1 MLLTLVYM
9 NEPYSSIVLLFI
21 SYVGSQSIDG
31 QEQDVSWEELRFA
44 YQKSS
49 NSSRSRVIK
58 SNSAWYCDVTGVSP
72 ASGSL
77 ENSTMNGHTRDPP
90 PPYYITNG
98 HHSEM
103 ISTNFPSEVNGM
115 YSSNHTRSST
125 RSSKSFHHSR
135 SKSSRSRGTSIGDLS
150 PGSRAKSARKAAREA
165 QESAERALTAAA
177 AASRAA
183 DIAAQAAVE
192 AEEEA
197 DAERKSLKAVVKA
210 SPPLGGNERDEER
223 GDNTPA
229 TSYSP
234 PGPAPASISGAS
246 VRERAREIAETEV
259 GQEAGSNSNGRDK
272 VVDEASA
279 AKARDALAVM
289 ECSRGSDSVRLGD
302 SWLPSRNGGPDIA
315 GGSIG
320 DQTSIP
326 SSMLGT
332 RRSGPRLMSSG
343 DLEAQRRAF
352 VRQYSRGSTFEGG
365 SEYSMHENPPPLI
378 PISISTM
385 RRAPYMSPG
394 SGLNSFDESE
404 ISFRD
409 AQALDPPSVPGPPSL
424 RLHTPKSP
432 LSHVS
437 AKGVE
442 ITVKKRESP
451 SRAPDFKP
459 RPRTWGEPVAAPVMN
474 ISEAG
479 SNPDYSSA
487 Y

>member
-1 MLLTLVYM
+1 M
-9 NEPYSSIVLLFI
+9 
-21 SYVGSQSIDG
+21 
-31 QEQDVSWEELRFA
+31 SWEELRSV

-49 NSSRSRVIK
+49 NSSRSRALK
-58 SNSAWYCDVTGVSP
+58 SNSAWYGDVTGVSP
-72 ASGSL
+72 ASGSV
-77 ENSTMNGHTRDPP
+77 ENSMRNGHPREPP
-90 PPYYITNG
+90 PPYQLTN
-98 HHSEM
+98 SRDVE
-103 ISTNFPSEVNGM
+103 ILSTEFPSEVNDGT

-125 RSSKSFHHSR
+125 RSAKSFRHSR
-135 SKSSRSRGTSIGDLS
+135 SKASRSRGTSTGYLS
-150 PGSRAKSARKAAREA
+150 PGSRAKSAREAAREA
-165 QESAERALTAAA
+165 QESAERALAAAA

-183 DIAAQAAVE
+183 DFAAQAAIE

-197 DAERKSLKAVVKA
+197 NAERKSLEGVVKA
-210 SPPLGGNERDEER
+210 SPPPRGSERDEER

-229 TSYSP
+229 TSFSP
-234 PGPAPASISGAS
+234 PGPAPAPASISGAS
-246 VRERAREIAETEV
+246 VRERARASADAEV
-259 GQEAGSNSNGRDK
+259 GPEAGSSSNGRDK

-289 ECSRGSDSVRLGD
+289 GCSRGSDSARLCD

-320 DQTSIP
+320 DQTSNT
-326 SSMLGT
+326 SMLGT
-332 RRSGPRLMSSG
+332 RRSGPGLMGGG

-378 PISISTM
+378 PISVSTVGAM

-424 RLHTPKSP
+424 RLNTPKSP
-432 LSHVS
+432 LSHVPPSS

-459 RPRTWGEPVAAPVMN
+459 RPRTWGEPVTAPVMN

-479 SNPDYSSA
+479 SNPDDSA
-487 Y
+487 AY

>member
-1 MLLTLVYM
+1 M
-9 NEPYSSIVLLFI
+9 
-21 SYVGSQSIDG
+21 
-31 QEQDVSWEELRFA
+31 SWEELRFA

-49 NSSRSRVIK
+49 NSSRSRAIK
-58 SNSAWYCDVTGVSP
+58 SNSSWYCDVTGVSP
-72 ASGSL
+72 ASTSVD
-77 ENSTMNGHTRDPP
+77 NSTMNSHTREPR
-90 PPYYITNG
+90 PPYHLTDGRHTEI
-98 HHSEM
+98 
-103 ISTNFPSEVNGM
+103 ISTGSPCEANGGM

-125 RSSKSFHHSR
+125 RSSKSFRHSR
-135 SKSSRSRGTSIGDLS
+135 SKSSRSRGTSTGELS
-150 PGSRAKSARKAAREA
+150 PGSRANSARIAAREA
-165 QESAERALTAAA
+165 QESAERALAAAA

-183 DIAAQAAVE
+183 DIAAQAAIE

-197 DAERKSLKAVVKA
+197 DAERKSLEAVVKA
-210 SPPLGGNERDEER
+210 SPPPRGSERGEER

-234 PGPAPASISGAS
+234 PGPAPAPASISGAS
-246 VRERAREIAETEV
+246 VRERARVDADTEV
-259 GQEAGSNSNGRDK
+259 GQEAGSSSNGRDK
-272 VVDEASA
+272 VVNEASA

-289 ECSRGSDSVRLGD
+289 GCSGGSDSARVGD
-302 SWLPSRNGGPDIA
+302 SWLPSRDVGPDIA

-320 DQTSIP
+320 DETSNP

-332 RRSGPRLMSSG
+332 RRSVPRLMNGG

-378 PISISTM
+378 PISVSTM

-432 LSHVS
+432 LSHVAPSS
-437 AKGVE
+437 AKNVE

-459 RPRTWGEPVAAPVMN
+459 RPRTWGEPVTAPVMN

-479 SNPDYSSA
+479 SNPDDSTA
-487 Y
+487 C